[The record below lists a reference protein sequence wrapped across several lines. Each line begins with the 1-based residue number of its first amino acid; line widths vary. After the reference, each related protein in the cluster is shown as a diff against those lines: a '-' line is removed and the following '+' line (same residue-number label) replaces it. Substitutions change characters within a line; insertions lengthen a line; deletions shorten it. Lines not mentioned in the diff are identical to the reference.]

1 MSQCDQL
8 REMLIAWAEKH
19 YFPLM
24 IERNRY
30 RETAQKYLLKNRKL
44 EKEVKILRYKL
55 QTIED
60 EMVKKG

>member
-1 MSQCDQL
+1 MSQCDRL

-30 RETAQKYLLKNRKL
+30 RETAQKYLLKSRKL

>member
-30 RETAQKYLLKNRKL
+30 RETAQKYLLKSRKL

>member
-8 REMLIAWAEKH
+8 REMLIAWAEKY

-30 RETAQKYLLKNRKL
+30 RETAQKYLLKARRL

>member
-1 MSQCDQL
+1 MNKCNQL

-30 RETAQKYLLKNRKL
+30 REIAQKYLLKTRRL
-44 EKEVKILRYKL
+44 EKEVQILKYKL

>member
-19 YFPLM
+19 YLPLM

-30 RETAQKYLLKNRKL
+30 RETAQKYLLKSRRL
-44 EKEVKILRYKL
+44 EKEVQILKFKL

>member
-30 RETAQKYLLKNRKL
+30 RDTAQKYLLKARRL
-44 EKEVKILRYKL
+44 EKEVHILKFKL
-55 QTIED
+55 QKIED

>member
-1 MSQCDQL
+1 MSQCDKL
-8 REMLIAWAEKH
+8 REMLIAWAEKR

-30 RETAQKYLLKNRKL
+30 RETAQKYLLKTRRL
-44 EKEVKILRYKL
+44 EKEVQILKFKL